1 MVESLRERERRVR
14 ELEGR
19 VEQLEAEL
27 ATISEEKARLI
38 ETKNLL
44 AADLEKL
51 LSHRQVSGQ
60 HDQSIFI
67 VFSVILNFG
76 CNGIHDFVFRSC
88 II

>member
-27 ATISEEKARLI
+27 ATTLEERSRLT

-51 LSHRQVSGQ
+51 LSHRQVSRQ
-60 HDQSIFI
+60 CDQSIFI
-67 VFSVILNFG
+67 VSV
-76 CNGIHDFVFRSC
+76 
-88 II
+88 